1 MKIELT
7 GKVALVT
14 GSAHRVGKAI
24 ALGLAKKGVNIVVHY
39 HGSDPDTARNTVQD
53 IKSEGVD
60 AIAVQCDLSDPNTI
74 PTLIERVQDHF
85 GKLDILVNSASVFPT
100 QNFMDI
106 TFEDWDLT
114 MNVNLR
120 APFILTQH
128 AARLMQ
134 ENDDAKGAIINICD
148 QGAFAP
154 WPKRPHHGISKYAL
168 WMLTQVSAVAL
179 APNIRVNAVVPG
191 PVMKAKMSDAEWNQL
206 GHELPLNKTGNPDDV
221 SRAVIY
227 LLSESFITGTKI
239 TVNGGEHLLYPRHAS
254 DYS

>member
-1 MKIELT
+1 MKISLT
-7 GKVALVT
+7 DKVALVT

-24 ALGLAKKGVNIVVHY
+24 AVALAKEGVHIIVHY
-39 HGSDPDTARNTVQD
+39 NNSDPDTVRDTLHD
-53 IKSEGVD
+53 IKSQGVD
-60 AIAVQCDLSDPNTI
+60 AIAVQCNISDPNDI
-74 PTLIERVQDHF
+74 PNLMDAVKERF

-100 QNFMDI
+100 KNFMDI
-106 TFEDWDLT
+106 SVDEWDLT

-128 AARLMQ
+128 AARMMQ
-134 ENDDAKGAIINICD
+134 DNIDGQGAIVNICD

-168 WMLTQVSAVAL
+168 WMLTQVSAVSL

-191 PVMKAKMSDAEWNQL
+191 PVLKAKMTDKEWTQL
-206 GHELPLNKTGNPDDV
+206 GHELPLNKTGDPDDV
-221 SRAVIY
+221 SRAVLY

-239 TVNGGEHLLYPRHAS
+239 TVNGGEHLLYPTHKS

>member
-7 GKVALVT
+7 DKVALVT

-24 ALGLAKKGVNIVVHY
+24 AVALAKEGVNIVVHY

-60 AIAVQCDLSDPNTI
+60 AIAVQYDLSKPEEIPN
-74 PTLIERVQDHF
+74 LMERITDHF

-100 QNFMDI
+100 KNFMDI
-106 TFEDWDLT
+106 TVDDWDLT

-128 AARLMQ
+128 AARMMQ
-134 ENDDAKGAIINICD
+134 DNEAGKGAIVNICD

-168 WMLTQVSAVAL
+168 WMLTQVSAVSL

-191 PVMKAKMSDAEWNQL
+191 PVLKAKMNDAEWNKL
-206 GHELPLNKTGNPDDV
+206 GQELPLNTTGNPDDV

-227 LLSESFITGTKI
+227 LLSEDFITGTKI
-239 TVNGGEHLLYPRHAS
+239 TVNGGEHLLYPKHTS

>member
-1 MKIELT
+1 MKIELAD
-7 GKVALVT
+7 KVALVT

-24 ALGLAKKGVNIVVHY
+24 AIALAKQGVNIAVHY
-39 HGSDPDTARNTVQD
+39 HGSDPDTVRDTMQD

-60 AIAVQCDLSDPNTI
+60 AIAIQADISDPNEI
-74 PTLIERVQDHF
+74 PKLMEQVKDHF

-100 QNFMDI
+100 RNFMDI
-106 TFEDWDLT
+106 SVEDWDLT

-134 ENDDAKGAIINICD
+134 ENDDGTGAIVNICD

-179 APNIRVNAVVPG
+179 APNIRVNAIVPG
-191 PVMKAKMSDAEWNQL
+191 PVLKAKMSDAEWNQL
-206 GHELPLNKTGNPDDV
+206 GNELPLEKTGNPNDV

-239 TVNGGEHLLYPRHAS
+239 TVNGGEHLLYPKHAS